1 MDWIETIGRA
11 IMAIPKP
18 VRYLLA
24 MPLQLIPSFRK
35 ADYVLTIDRELAR
48 LEASGDY
55 NDARKVRNEAL
66 QAVEPSYSAPLWRS
80 QGFDLLRCSRPGE
93 ALAAFEQRI
102 SHLDNLP
109 SMYGAA
115 RPHELYYGAAV
126 AALQAG
132 EPEKARGYYRHA
144 ANIITGIEAHLGT
157 NREWWDESLEALRCQ
172 LGEPRRTEPS
182 NKPIEADAKGRRGSS
197 A

>member
-66 QAVEPSYSAPLWRS
+66 
-80 QGFDLLRCSRPGE
+80 
-93 ALAAFEQRI
+93 
-102 SHLDNLP
+102 
-109 SMYGAA
+109 
-115 RPHELYYGAAV
+115 
-126 AALQAG
+126 
-132 EPEKARGYYRHA
+132 
-144 ANIITGIEAHLGT
+144 
-157 NREWWDESLEALRCQ
+157 
-172 LGEPRRTEPS
+172 
-182 NKPIEADAKGRRGSS
+182 
-197 A
+197 